1 MSEIIPNYGST
12 NWAPLKPLLDLKEGG
27 SNPAHY
33 IADSLRERFK
43 HYKNYEE
50 QVFREIYS
58 AGVQTALFIEGKQL
72 LIANPYTG
80 GWKVLKPARED
91 ASTKRAMN
99 LMQFYADNCLT
110 KWLTSDP
117 NVRILPGNDTD
128 KADLSARYANTVNRS
143 YKDKF
148 YTVEAS
154 IQEGLSALIYG
165 TYINEY
171 KYDSGAQGPE
181 ILKDI
186 FETQTLRMSEG
197 YGVCGD
203 CGAEADGMAFM
214 RGCPNPECR
223 SMDVQV
229 TPPEE
234 IQVNNIVGQEKQKMG
249 DLVCRPESILS
260 TRWDLRRRLEES
272 PWLIRSKRVPLTAI
286 RTVMGNVKLPGGDV
300 MDVGLDML
308 QSLAYSGQAIAGKG
322 IGGQKRPAWEDEVT
336 VNEFWMSV
344 ECYGDIE
351 LKGDEQSV
359 NGEPIPAGHLRDLFP
374 EHLCVVG
381 LNDMSVIVGLYAE
394 DHKKSFVSG
403 TWHSKANSGI
413 GRGMIDTV
421 EVQKRFNI
429 LDSQELTY
437 LQGTATPAIMYN
449 QALIQSDEMQYLG
462 TPGKNIPVDMRQLP
476 EGSRISDAMWQFQPG
491 SLPANFTQYKNEFL
505 NHMFQLTSLV
515 TDFTG
520 GLNPVV
526 RNYTATGANIS
537 AALSNSLF
545 TPMLAIKS
553 SVRKRGAQLFI
564 PMYRDYFPME
574 RYFSHVGKYGRQQ
587 AISLKGADIDNDLL
601 YEVVKDSELPRNS
614 ESKKEAQMAF
624 FQNMGGAE
632 GYITLKERYPEMVGS
647 MERLWDIDVEE
658 QSYDV
663 ITGVCR
669 NRLSQLKA
677 FFQTG
682 IADPAIMIQN
692 ISPPISQFEPQQ
704 KAQAIWWQDFL
715 ITDEGFATPIPMRVA
730 VEQLIMLHFQHASG
744 QAQAVAMQAG
754 LAEAAQMLGPGALQM
769 LGQQMAPQASPKAET
784 KEDPEQ
790 AAKDR
795 INYKDA
801 PPSIQKQQE
810 ADAGFKPAA
819 ADNDRPPLMAAKAQ
833 MIVAKKPAPKAAAR
847 PAAKKKAK

>member
-1 MSEIIPNYGST
+1 MTEIIPSYSGK
-12 NWAPLKPLLDLKEGG
+12 NWAPLKPLLDLKELGATP
-27 SNPAHY
+27 NHY
-33 IADSLRERFK
+33 IADAIRERFK
-43 HYKNYEE
+43 HYKGMEE
-50 QVFREIYS
+50 QVWREIYS
-58 AGVQTALFIEGKQL
+58 AGQMTALFIEGKQL
-72 LIANPYTG
+72 LVPNPYTG
-80 GWKVLKPARED
+80 GWKILRPQRED
-91 ASTKRAMN
+91 ESTKRAMN

-110 KWLTSDP
+110 KWLTADP

-128 KADLSARYANTVNRS
+128 AADFSARYANTVNRH
-143 YKDKF
+143 YKEKF
-148 YTVEAS
+148 YTVEYS

-171 KYDSGAQGPE
+171 KYDQGVQGPE
-181 ILKDI
+181 VLREI
-186 FETQTLRMSEG
+186 FETQTLRMGDG
-197 YGVCGD
+197 YGICGD
-203 CGAEADGMAFM
+203 CGMEGTGNDFM
-214 RGCPNPECR
+214 RGCPQCQ

-229 TPPEE
+229 QPPEE
-234 IQVNNIVGQEKQKMG
+234 IQVNNVVGQKKERMG
-249 DLVCRPESILS
+249 DLVCHPESILS
-260 TRWDLRRRLEES
+260 TRWDLKRRLEES

-286 RTVMGNVKLPGGDV
+286 QTIMGKVQLPGGDV

-308 QSLAYSGQAIAGKG
+308 QSLAYSGQAIGGKG
-322 IGGQKRPAWEDEVT
+322 VGGQRKKAWEDEVT

-351 LKGDEQSV
+351 LKGDEQTVGGDS
-359 NGEPIPAGHLRDLFP
+359 IPGGHLRDLFP

-381 LNDMSVIVGLYAE
+381 LNDMSVILGLYAE
-394 DHKKSFVSG
+394 DHRKSFVTG
-403 TWHSKANSGI
+403 VWHSKANSGI

-421 EVQKRFNI
+421 EVQKRFNT

-437 LQGTATPAIMYN
+437 LQGTATPAILYN

-476 EGSRISDAMWQFQPG
+476 EGSGISDAVWQFQPG
-491 SLPANFTQYKNEFL
+491 TMPANFTQYKNEFL

-574 RYFSHVGKYGRQQ
+574 RYFSYAGKYGRQQ
-587 AISLKGADIDNDLL
+587 AISLKGADICNDLL

-632 GYITLKERYPEMVGS
+632 GYINLKERFPEMIAN
-647 MERLWDIDVEE
+647 MERLWDIDMDDM
-658 QSYDV
+658 SFDV
-663 ITGVCR
+663 ITSVCR
-669 NRLSQLKA
+669 SRLMQLKSFLQA
-677 FFQTG
+677 G
-682 IADPAIMIQN
+682 ITMPELMIQN
-692 ISPPISQFEPQQ
+692 INPPISIVEPQQ

-715 ITDEGFATPIPMRVA
+715 LTDEGFATPIPIRLA
-730 VEQLIMLHFQHASG
+730 VEQLVMLHFQHSSG
-744 QAQAVAMQAG
+744 QAQAIAMQKG
-754 LAEAAQMLGPGALQM
+754 LADAAAMLGPGALQM
-769 LGQQMAPQASPKAET
+769 LGQQMAPQAPQKAET

-801 PPSIQKQQE
+801 PVGIAKQME
-810 ADAGFKPAA
+810 ADAGFKPAGEA
-819 ADNDRPPLMAAKAQ
+819 DRPPLMAAKAQ
-833 MIVAKKPAPKAAAR
+833 MIVAKKPVPKPAAR
-847 PAAKKKAK
+847 PAAKKKSK